1 MVLLAAA
8 ERAGAVAGGNALTG
22 RVESLTVRLDH
33 STPVSLRCGSEPYFI
48 IHSSAAPYRVDKILR
63 CWDKDGQEVKVDD
76 ASDGKATVTTVKVGM
91 STLLLVK
98 PLGDVCVEPFVN
110 NAAMGTVLMLDRRRL
125 VASRRIETVQ
135 RLGSEVID

>member
-48 IHSSAAPYRVDKILR
+48 IHSSAAPYRYANPARPYKQAR
-63 CWDKDGQEVKVDD
+63 
-76 ASDGKATVTTVKVGM
+76 ARTT
-91 STLLLVK
+91 
-98 PLGDVCVEPFVN
+98 
-110 NAAMGTVLMLDRRRL
+110 AHAH
-125 VASRRIETVQ
+125 AHH
-135 RLGSEVID
+135 